1 MENYFAYYGLPERYT
16 LDLANLRQLYLER
29 ARSEHPDYHRQGNAT
44 DQAQHLDESARNNE
58 AYRTLRDP
66 RLRLLHLLTLAGLM
80 NPAGENL
87 TDRRPDPAFMMDIM
101 ELNEEAES
109 LPADQL
115 DAIIE
120 RVESEQNALEQQ
132 TQQLMA
138 RFDAEADT
146 HTRST
151 LLHEV
156 LLIYLKQQ
164 YWQRLKNLVDS
175 RRLS

>member
-1 MENYFAYYGLPERYT
+1 MDNYYAYYSLPEHYA
-16 LDLANLRQLYLER
+16 LDLANLRQLYLDR
-29 ARSEHPDYHRQGNAT
+29 ARSEHPDYHRQAHAT
-44 DQAQHLDESARNNE
+44 DQAQHLDETARNNE

-87 TDRRPDPAFMMDIM
+87 TDRRPDPAFMMEIM

-115 DAIIE
+115 DAVIH
-120 RVESEQNALEQQ
+120 RVESERNALEQQ

-138 RFDAEADT
+138 RFDAEADA
-146 HTRST
+146 HIRSS

-175 RRLS
+175 RQVS